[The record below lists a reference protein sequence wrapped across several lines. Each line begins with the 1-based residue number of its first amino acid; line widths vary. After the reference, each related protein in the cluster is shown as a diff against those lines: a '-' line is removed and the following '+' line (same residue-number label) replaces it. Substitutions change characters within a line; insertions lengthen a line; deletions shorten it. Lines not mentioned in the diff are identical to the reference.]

1 MQERAQ
7 ASVEGAHHWVRLA
20 GRPAARGES
29 AARVPDG
36 PSPTP
41 GPWPHASQLRP
52 GLGAQGL
59 GPVFSVILHDRV
71 PALPGGWASAGS
83 ERVRLWAPP
92 ACLAGERAT
101 VLPAPWGVLG
111 APEVPVAFPGGSAA
125 AASTGDFPPRQGLSL
140 SAVSGGRAPRTGE
153 RSPRGRLG
161 WWPESVSQTRDR
173 SLRALFLQTE
183 PGRGLKRCPSTSFS
197 PEQKRRVPGTSDSGG
212 VAQPEELGEPRPGTR
227 REALRTHE
235 PLGSGLSYSVSS
247 AFL

>member
-1 MQERAQ
+1 M
-7 ASVEGAHHWVRLA
+7 
-20 GRPAARGES
+20 
-29 AARVPDG
+29 PDG

-83 ERVRLWAPP
+83 ERVRLWALP

-140 SAVSGGRAPRTGE
+140 SAEWRPCPAYRRAVATGTARLVAGE
-153 RSPRGRLG
+153 RVADSRPLPARPL
-161 WWPESVSQTRDR
+161 PPN
-173 SLRALFLQTE
+173 RA
-183 PGRGLKRCPSTSFS
+183 
-197 PEQKRRVPGTSDSGG
+197 
-212 VAQPEELGEPRPGTR
+212 RPGFET
-227 REALRTHE
+227 LPVHE
-235 PLGSGLSYSVSS
+235 
-247 AFL
+247 F